1 VGNDPIVQPSPDYES
16 LLGRTLASKF
26 RIEAIVGRGAMGC
39 VFRAT
44 QLNLKKTVAIKVL
57 NPTRPATGGY
67 ASRFKREA
75 KAASRLD
82 HPNSLRVI
90 DFGEEE
96 GGLFYIAM
104 EFLQGRDLLT
114 ALRQDFPL
122 PSERI
127 VQILSQV
134 LAALAVAHEMGVIHR
149 DLKPENIMLLS
160 TKDDE
165 GKSIEVV
172 KVCDFGIAKIVEPD
186 VDPST
191 GVLPTTQS
199 THTGTLTAHGML
211 IGTPE
216 YMSPE
221 QARGE
226 PADARSDL
234 YSLGVILYQLLTG
247 RLPFIAASK
256 LRLVIKH
263 VEERPAPPT
272 QVDSKVDLALE
283 AICMK
288 ALEKR
293 PDLRFQSAREMRA
306 ALKAALEAIETGQGS
321 VPSSGKAKAADRTGE
336 PPAPA
341 GRSPAP
347 ALAQPASFAPD
358 AAAAPVSES
367 APVQSVI
374 RSVPPSTSTFDDP
387 AEAAAAIL
395 EARKILSS
403 QQRQPSG
410 PGPARSKSADP
421 NEDGPARSKSADP
434 NEDAPA
440 PEAVAEELTGASSTS
455 RRTKL
460 GLYAAIAVAVVIA
473 AAYFASR

>member
-1 VGNDPIVQPSPDYES
+1 MAPALQPSPDYES
-16 LLGRTLASKF
+16 LVGRTVAGKF
-26 RIEAIVGRGAMGC
+26 RLLAIVGRGAMGC

-44 QLNLKKTVAIKVL
+44 QLSLKKTVAIKVL
-57 NPTRPATGGY
+57 NPTRPATGTY

-90 DFGEEE
+90 DFGEDE

-104 EFLQGRDLLT
+104 EYLQGRDLLT
-114 ALRQDFPL
+114 ALREDFPL

-149 DLKPENIMLLS
+149 DLKPENIMLLPS
-160 TKDDE
+160 KDDE
-165 GKSIEVV
+165 GTPVEVV

-186 VDPST
+186 DSAPPAS
-191 GVLPTTQS
+191 GSTQS
-199 THTGTLTAHGML
+199 THSGTLTIQGML

-226 PADARSDL
+226 PADVRSDI

-247 RLPFIAASK
+247 RLPFVAASK
-256 LRLVIKH
+256 IQLVIKH

-272 QVDSKVDLALE
+272 QVDARADVALE

-293 PDLRFQSAREMRA
+293 PEHRFQTAREMRA
-306 ALKAALEAIETGQGS
+306 ALKSALESGPPS
-321 VPSSGKAKAADRTGE
+321 VTPSNPPRAEARAAGMPQPAAAVPPT
-336 PPAPA
+336 PAPLA
-341 GRSPAP
+341 PAP
-347 ALAQPASFAPD
+347 VRVALDP
-358 AAAAPVSES
+358 
-367 APVQSVI
+367 
-374 RSVPPSTSTFDDP
+374 VPPRTMSTMDDP
-387 AEAAAAIL
+387 AEAAAAVL
-395 EARKILSS
+395 EARKILSE
-403 QQRQPSG
+403 QQKHSG
-410 PGPARSKSADP
+410 GEPPVLASTASTTPTTPTTPGPSLR
-421 NEDGPARSKSADP
+421 
-434 NEDAPA
+434 
-440 PEAVAEELTGASSTS
+440 
-455 RRTKL
+455 
-460 GLYAAIAVAVVIA
+460 LYAIIAIVVALVA
-473 AAYFASR
+473 LALLALR